1 MANTYTGFEG
11 DIIPVQLLVK
21 SLNDQAVVKVVD
33 VSATISGPKVAGNI
47 NNFTVKADNLVH
59 GLVGPDVYKFPG
71 AYVVFVTCSFDDGS
85 SRTFLVN
92 VDVIS
97 KDELVKQTMLKRW
110 NELSARYKKGEDVLP
125 EATRL
130 LKSMEEGGYLTDYIK
145 KMMNG
150 YEDIAGTSV

>member
-1 MANTYTGFEG
+1 MGNTYKGYEG
-11 DIIPVQLLVK
+11 DTIPVQLLVK
-21 SLNDQAVVKVVD
+21 SLNDQATVKVTE
-33 VSATISGPKVAGNI
+33 VSATIMGAKVSGDVVG
-47 NNFTVKADNLVH
+47 FTVKADNLVH
-59 GLVGPDVYKFPG
+59 GLVSPEVYKFPG
-71 AYVVFVTCSFDDGS
+71 AYVVFVKCTFDDGS
-85 SRTFLVN
+85 SRTFPVN